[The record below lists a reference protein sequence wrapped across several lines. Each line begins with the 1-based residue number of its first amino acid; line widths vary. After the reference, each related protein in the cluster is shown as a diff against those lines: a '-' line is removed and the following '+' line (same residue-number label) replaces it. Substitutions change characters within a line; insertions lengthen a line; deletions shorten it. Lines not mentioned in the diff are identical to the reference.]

1 MAVQAAR
8 CQDQASVDAEFDRPA
23 IPQTTVSQP
32 GFLYPRRVYF
42 YHPMSSVFKRR
53 SFARWQAAERLSDAA
68 LCNAVREMAR
78 IDQRYVFLHGFAKAD
93 RANITQDEQK
103 ALRFVGKVFL
113 DLPAEAMSRALQSGV
128 LVEVRCEQ
136 DH

>member
-1 MAVQAAR
+1 M
-8 CQDQASVDAEFDRPA
+8 
-23 IPQTTVSQP
+23 I
-32 GFLYPRRVYF
+32 
-42 YHPMSSVFKRR
+42 SVFKRR
-53 SFARWQAAERLSDAA
+53 SFARWQAVERLSDAA
-68 LCNAVREMAR
+68 LCNAVREMERGLIDADLGGLLYKKRIARPGGGKRSGYRTVLSAR